1 MIESRLQAMQARVEP
16 QFLFNTLARI
26 KQLYDA
32 NAALGDRML
41 DDLIVYLRA
50 AMPGMRDSSS
60 TLAREIELARAYL
73 NIVKIQLADRF
84 GFTIDVPD
92 GIGES
97 RFPPM
102 MLLPLIDHAISLDA
116 GQRNIERTL
125 RISSAMSGGRL
136 SIEIADSGAGFA
148 PDAGRAGMASIR
160 ERLAALYGEDAS
172 LVLRECGA
180 GSTGATMELPY
191 EPVHDEVRQPG
202 N

>member
-26 KQLYDA
+26 KQLHDA
-32 NAALGDRML
+32 NAAFGDRML

-191 EPVHDEVRQPG
+191 ELAKEMVSG
-202 N
+202 